1 MNVLV
6 FAASLRAESLNHTL
20 AALAARIVADS
31 GAHVDFARMQDF
43 DVPPYDGDREVAEG
57 LRQARPNCTSD

>member
-20 AALAARIVADS
+20 ATLAARIVTAV
-31 GAHVDFARMQDF
+31 GA
-43 DVPPYDGDREVAEG
+43 G
-57 LRQARPNCTSD
+57 